1 VSFLDFSLSLSFG
14 LTPFVATSKGFQ
26 IFTTEPFAKSYEA
39 KEGNI
44 AVIEMLFSTSL
55 VALILSP
62 RRLQIQNT
70 KVGKSTSFM
79 ADGPWKLSTCI
90 GLTFDI
96 ATMHNMRV
104 DVPHDGSGGQAESQA
119 TSHCP

>member
-1 VSFLDFSLSLSFG
+1 MAINFVTFNQDYSYLAVGESLAGTVFFCFIVG
-14 LTPFVATSKGFQ
+14 HPLTALIATSKGFQ

-70 KVGKSTSFM
+70 KVPISNHL
-79 ADGPWKLSTCI
+79 D
-90 GLTFDI
+90 
-96 ATMHNMRV
+96 
-104 DVPHDGSGGQAESQA
+104 
-119 TSHCP
+119 SHMLN

>member
-1 VSFLDFSLSLSFG
+1 MAMNFVTFNQDYSYLAVGESLAGTVSFCFIVG
-14 LTPFVATSKGFQ
+14 HPLTALIATPKGFQ

-70 KVGKSTSFM
+70 KVPISNHL
-79 ADGPWKLSTCI
+79 D
-90 GLTFDI
+90 
-96 ATMHNMRV
+96 
-104 DVPHDGSGGQAESQA
+104 
-119 TSHCP
+119 SHFIQMLN

>member
-1 VSFLDFSLSLSFG
+1 MRIFPGQTGPALFTLG
-14 LTPFVATSKGFQ
+14 LLLTAVLATSKGFH

-70 KVGKSTSFM
+70 KVRRNALGLL
-79 ADGPWKLSTCI
+79 ACDDGILI
-90 GLTFDI
+90 DFGLT
-96 ATMHNMRV
+96 T
-104 DVPHDGSGGQAESQA
+104 GSDNAQYAN
-119 TSHCP
+119 

>member
-1 VSFLDFSLSLSFG
+1 MAMNFVTFNQDYSYLAVGKALELFLHVYRWKSTDRIL
-14 LTPFVATSKGFQ
+14 ATSKGFQ

-70 KVGKSTSFM
+70 KVSSIIQSRS
-79 ADGPWKLSTCI
+79 LN
-90 GLTFDI
+90 TF
-96 ATMHNMRV
+96 V
-104 DVPHDGSGGQAESQA
+104 
-119 TSHCP
+119 

>member
-1 VSFLDFSLSLSFG
+1 MNFVTFNQDYSYLAVGESLRNCFFVFIVG
-14 LTPFVATSKGFQ
+14 CPLTAFIATSKGFQ

-70 KVGKSTSFM
+70 KVSRIWTQSCHYRYFIYTG
-79 ADGPWKLSTCI
+79 
-90 GLTFDI
+90 
-96 ATMHNMRV
+96 N
-104 DVPHDGSGGQAESQA
+104 
-119 TSHCP
+119 

>member
-1 VSFLDFSLSLSFG
+1 MNFVTFNQDYSYLAVGEFFFRGELRLHRLFGGSSLIAVL
-14 LTPFVATSKGFQ
+14 ATSKGFQ

-70 KVGKSTSFM
+70 KVRKMLSIYQPVVM
-79 ADGPWKLSTCI
+79 A
-90 GLTFDI
+90 F
-96 ATMHNMRV
+96 
-104 DVPHDGSGGQAESQA
+104 
-119 TSHCP
+119 